1 MLQILLFHA
10 ETCPL
15 SRDATSVGNAL
26 RNGNARGSPSRP
38 RGGGL
43 QVTGQRA
50 LSRSLSVRRAK
61 GSDLSDRVTGLVPR
75 KVAAC
80 PTCVADR
87 SSTRLSY
94 CSVIR
99 PRTKP
104 SGTFGNSKIDGLNF
118 ARLEEKMIRTGKK
131 KVPSGK
137 KSLSS
142 VRNFLAR
149 NPRKTPI
156 FFLTRRS
163 EFILPVLLWFSRC
176 IFCTVLK
183 GACLRGHGVPGRPR
197 IATS

>member
-1 MLQILLFHA
+1 MD
-10 ETCPL
+10 
-15 SRDATSVGNAL
+15 SRSPVNAL
-26 RNGNARGSPSRP
+26 GRDREACGAP
-38 RGGGL
+38 RG
-43 QVTGQRA
+43 VTFLTA
-50 LSRSLSVRRAK
+50 SRVSFLERSRRVRRVWLIGAP
-61 GSDLSDRVTGLVPR
+61 LV
-75 KVAAC
+75 
-80 PTCVADR
+80 
-87 SSTRLSY
+87 Y
-94 CSVIR
+94 HSVR

-118 ARLEEKMIRTGKK
+118 ARLEEKKFRTEKK
-131 KVPSGK
+131 KFRPGK
-137 KSLSS
+137 R
-142 VRNFLAR
+142 RNFLAR

>member
-1 MLQILLFHA
+1 MD
-10 ETCPL
+10 
-15 SRDATSVGNAL
+15 SRSPVNAL
-26 RNGNARGSPSRP
+26 GRDREACGAP
-38 RGGGL
+38 RG
-43 QVTGQRA
+43 VTFLTA
-50 LSRSLSVRRAK
+50 SRVSFLERSRRVRRVWLIGAP
-61 GSDLSDRVTGLVPR
+61 LV
-75 KVAAC
+75 
-80 PTCVADR
+80 
-87 SSTRLSY
+87 Y
-94 CSVIR
+94 HSVR

>member
-1 MLQILLFHA
+1 MCQSQREDVSSSHVALLFVYVYVW
-10 ETCPL
+10 P
-15 SRDATSVGNAL
+15 D
-26 RNGNARGSPSRP
+26 
-38 RGGGL
+38 
-43 QVTGQRA
+43 
-50 LSRSLSVRRAK
+50 
-61 GSDLSDRVTGLVPR
+61 
-75 KVAAC
+75 
-80 PTCVADR
+80 
-87 SSTRLSY
+87 
-94 CSVIR
+94 IR

-118 ARLEEKMIRTGKK
+118 ARLEEKKFRTE
-131 KVPSGK
+131 K
-137 KSLSS
+137 KSSVREKGAFFRTCTRTCTVH